1 MDYFWLNV
9 LILIIGLLVWWKV
22 NVPVRRKE
30 EQCDRKVNVID
41 NKKDFSEAELKELF
55 SSCGWSSANEPDV
68 LVLAFHNASN
78 VVCAY
83 DKDKLV
89 GIARSMDDGFWS
101 SNIDCLLV
109 HRDYQ
114 GRGIGTQLVKSLLL
128 KLSNVEYINVCP
140 DEKRSINFYKKF
152 GFKIVDGFYLQR
164 RKNG

>member
-1 MDYFWLNV
+1 MDYFWLIV
-9 LILIIGLLVWWKV
+9 LILIIGLLVLWEV

-55 SSCGWSSANEPDV
+55 SSCGWSSAKKPDV

-78 VVCAY
+78 VVCVY

-101 SNIDCLLV
+101 SNIDCVLV
-109 HRDYQ
+109 HKDWQ
-114 GRGIGTQLVKSLLL
+114 NRGIGTKLIQSLLQ
-128 KLSNVEYINVCP
+128 KLSNIEYINLCP
-140 DEKRSINFYKKF
+140 DERENVKFYKQF
-152 GFKIVDGFYLQR
+152 GFKVIKGCYLQL
-164 RKNG
+164 KNK